1 MLILFQ
7 YQHSLKVF
15 SSKFFLFSG
24 EHGGSA
30 VGRVEHEPGV
40 QEPRSPA
47 VDRRPAAA
55 TAPPAGSQPF
65 PGCLQDD
72 HLFLK
77 FVSSFPFSAQLAPVP
92 AAPEGWAHRGTSWRC
107 EPSISC
113 QHGGADATPGC
124 PTIQVNVTLNFIL
137 NHVVTFVTT
146 GRAVLRTSLSLGSW
160 RRSKSSPSRRATSNL
175 TSCRRRS

>member
-7 YQHSLKVF
+7 YPHFLKVL
-15 SSKFFLFSG
+15 SSKRYLFSG

-30 VGRVEHEPGV
+30 AGRVEHEPGV

-65 PGCLQDD
+65 PGCHQDD

-146 GRAVLRTSLSLGSW
+146 GRAVLRTSLSLGS
-160 RRSKSSPSRRATSNL
+160 
-175 TSCRRRS
+175 